1 VVEHPLGKHKVLSS
15 NPQTVPNSRSPI
27 LCAPD
32 ITHHKEHTQLR
43 LTVHSPGTPET
54 HPMRCETAEMPG
66 TDPLLPVFCLM
77 NDLLRLAVCLAEATE
92 AQS

>member
-1 VVEHPLGKHKVLSS
+1 MLNATRAWKIAMVKKSGWRCGP
-15 NPQTVPNSRSPI
+15 RSPI